1 MNFKTKNF
9 SNRFYWSIIYF
20 KRSILKF
27 VKPVIIFLPS
37 LHNAV
42 KMDEIRCFL
51 FETWRALKLFSFY
64 TSPEKFYSHLSCH
77 CCCKS
82 FCSHPNQVF
91 AVCEV
96 RLSGFQS
103 QFYHIVMWIW
113 ANYLASQS
121 FIFPICKGE
130 KQNLFW
136 WL

>member
-103 QFYHIVMWIW
+103 QFYHLPEETEWPLCALISLSGKWR
-113 ANYLASQS
+113 
-121 FIFPICKGE
+121 
-130 KQNLFW
+130 
-136 WL
+136 